1 MRVTCVAILKYNGA
15 DADPYVLGIA
25 SDVSNFGYFQ
35 RQTVREMLSFV
46 SRTIIRRTAPGQ
58 RQSVQHE
65 EYYVHASNKNGL
77 SAITFVDREYPA
89 RSAFY
94 FLNKVLEDFEG
105 LAKDSWKTLR
115 ADSEIGNALC
125 ETSLKE
131 YQDPAAADK
140 LLKVQRELDE
150 TKVVL
155 HKTIDSLLARGEKL
169 DSLVEK
175 STDLSM
181 ASQVFYKQARKQNQ
195 CCVIV

>member
-1 MRVTCVAILKYNGA
+1 MRVTCITILKYNGEN
-15 DADPYVLGIA
+15 ADPFVLGVG

-35 RQTVREMLSFV
+35 RQTVREMLQFV
-46 SRTIIRRTAPGQ
+46 SRTIIRRTPPGQ
-58 RQSVQHE
+58 RQSVEHE
-65 EYYVHASNKNGL
+65 EYYCHACNKNGL
-77 SAITFVDREYPA
+77 AAIAFVDREYPA

-94 FLNKVLEDFEG
+94 ILNKVLEDFEA
-105 LAKDSWKTLR
+105 LSKEAWKTVT
-115 ADSEIGNALC
+115 ADAELGNLLC
-125 ETSLKE
+125 EAAVKD
-131 YQDPAAADK
+131 YQDPANADK

-195 CCVIV
+195 CCIIV

>member
-1 MRVTCVAILKYNGA
+1 MRVTCIAILKYNGE
-15 DADPYVLGIA
+15 DADPYLLGIA

-35 RQTVREMLSFV
+35 RQTVREMLAFV
-46 SRTIIRRTAPGQ
+46 SRTIIRRTCPGQ

-77 SAITFVDREYPA
+77 AAITFVDREYPA

-105 LAKDSWKTLR
+105 LSKDAWKTAR
-115 ADSEIGNALC
+115 ADGEVGNAIC
-125 ETSLKE
+125 ESSIKE
-131 YQDPAAADK
+131 YQDPANADK

-195 CCVIV
+195 CCIIV